1 MSVKA
6 DLVSFLFSLD
16 SNVALRNNNERI
28 SLSKE
33 LQDNYQLKIVF
44 LLFYAGIMYYL
55 AKLLNKKC
63 IPAPRYITCSGT
75 ASKIFNIIGSTDNI
89 QRFTKILFDE
99 LNGTSNKLDLKQVPN
114 PKEITCKG
122 GLKMAKADIDNTPEK
137 QFYFGISVLDDR
149 DEISAGD
156 IQGLVKEILPDVV
169 ANYERFIKF
178 FFSLNSKI
186 SFAQYFGIEDNGL
199 FKQYEDILLEYA
211 DQDFTTVLEE
221 RLKDFQETDSF
232 EDSMFFYPLS
242 GGIFRLAQ
250 FISEL

>member
-1 MSVKA
+1 M
-6 DLVSFLFSLD
+6 
-16 SNVALRNNNERI
+16 
-28 SLSKE
+28 
-33 LQDNYQLKIVF
+33 
-44 LLFYAGIMYYL
+44 
-55 AKLLNKKC
+55 
-63 IPAPRYITCSGT
+63 
-75 ASKIFNIIGSTDNI
+75 
-89 QRFTKILFDE
+89 
-99 LNGTSNKLDLKQVPN
+99 PN

-122 GLKMAKADIDNTPEK
+122 GLKMTKADIDNTPEK
-137 QFYFGISVLDDR
+137 QFYFGTSILDNR

-156 IQGLVKEILPDVV
+156 IQGLVRDILPDVV
-169 ANYERFIKF
+169 ANYKRFIEF
-178 FFSLNSKI
+178 FFSLNSKM

-199 FKQYEDILLEYA
+199 FKQYEDVLLEYA